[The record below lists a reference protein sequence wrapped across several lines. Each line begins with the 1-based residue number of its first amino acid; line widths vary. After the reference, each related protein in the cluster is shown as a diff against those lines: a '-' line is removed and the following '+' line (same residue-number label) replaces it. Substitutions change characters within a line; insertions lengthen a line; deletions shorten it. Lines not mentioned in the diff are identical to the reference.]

1 MNAHQETVLIVAIAA
16 GVFFGSIAGGLTAL
30 VTVEALENANSVSIE
45 GLTPNEEAAIAGLLE
60 EEEAT
65 IAVVDQ
71 VMPSVVSI
79 VVEHEDVFSLDYFP
93 VASGT
98 GFFVSSDGLILT
110 NKHVVNDRNGRFTVI
125 TSDGVEYPAEVL
137 ARDVFLD
144 LAVMKITAAEGMA
157 FPTAN
162 LGDSSRVRVGETVIA
177 IGNPLGEFPNSV
189 TKGIVSGLNR
199 TITAGSFVGDTELIE
214 EAIQTDA
221 AINEGNSG
229 GPLINLQ
236 GEVIGVNS
244 AIAWE
249 GQSIGFSI
257 PIDVAKKIVDDV
269 IAYGRIVRPWLG
281 VRYVMVDESV
291 VEEFGLTVDSGA
303 LIVLETEPGVQSII
317 PGSPAAAAG
326 LKPGDVI
333 LSVDGVVLSE
343 ESTLG
348 DVINTF
354 APGATVTLRVHR
366 NGEVVSI
373 PVTLVELDPS
383 QFER

>member
-1 MNAHQETVLIVAIAA
+1 MQAQHETLLIVAVASGI
-16 GVFFGSIAGGLTAL
+16 FFGSIAGGLTA
-30 VTVEALENANSVSIE
+30 VVAVETMESANTVNIE

-71 VMPSVVSI
+71 VTPVVVSI
-79 VVEHEDVFSLDYFP
+79 VVEQEDEVSLDYYP

-98 GFFVSSDGLILT
+98 GFFVSADGLILT
-110 NKHVVNDRNGRFTVI
+110 NKHVVNNGGDRFTVV

-144 LAVMKITAAEGMA
+144 LAVMKITPGEGMA
-157 FPTAN
+157 FPAAN
-162 LGDSSRVRVGETVIA
+162 LGDSSGVRVGETVIA

-199 TITAGSFVGDTELIE
+199 TITAGSFIGDTELIE

-257 PIDVAKKIVDDV
+257 PINVAKKVVDDV

-291 VEEFGLTVDSGA
+291 VEEFGLAVDAGA
-303 LIVLETEPGVQSII
+303 LIIPEEPGAESVI
-317 PGSPAAAAG
+317 PGSPAAAAE
-326 LKPGDVI
+326 LQPGDVI
-333 LSVDGVVLSE
+333 LSVDGVSLSV
-343 ESTLG
+343 ESSLG

-354 APGATVTLRVHR
+354 APGTTVTLRVHR
-366 NGEVVSI
+366 AGEVISI
-373 PVTLVELDPS
+373 PVTLVELDPA